1 MRYVYAIAACIGLF
15 IVYAVNGGIM
25 GWKHESGAI
34 PMILFFAVI
43 LWTWRAITGTK
54 GGEK

>member
-15 IVYAVNGGIM
+15 IVYAVIGGIM
-25 GWKHESGAI
+25 GWKHGGGAI
-34 PMILFFAVI
+34 PMILFFTAI

>member
-15 IVYAVNGGIM
+15 IVYAVIGGIM
-25 GWKHESGAI
+25 GWKHGSGAI
-34 PMILFFAVI
+34 PMILFFAAI